1 VIPTP
6 RKLER
11 FGTSIFSEMTRL
23 AAEKGAINLSQ
34 GYPDFDGPS
43 EIIEAAREALSAGQ
57 NQYARSMG
65 HLPLVEA
72 LADRI
77 RAWHGL
83 EYDPVSEVVVT
94 SGASEAIASSVLGL
108 VEPGDEVIL
117 IEPFYDS
124 YPACVAMAGGVVR
137 TCPLCPPRFELDLDA
152 LEALVSPR
160 TRLLLF
166 NSPHNPTGKVF
177 TRDELEG
184 IARIC
189 QKHGVTALSDEV
201 YEHLTF
207 GTARH
212 ISLASIPGMRS
223 HTITV
228 SSSGKTFSLTGWKVG
243 WASGPAN
250 LIRAVQAAHQYVT
263 FATATP
269 LQAAI
274 ARALATHGEKYL
286 VAFRAEYTTRRNLLL
301 AALRSAGFEPSDP
314 DGTYFILA
322 DYSKLS
328 DEDDRA
334 FARKLVEHHGV
345 AAVPYSAFLAASP
358 RDRPSRLLRFAFC
371 KRPETLEQ
379 AAGRLRAVRR
389 S

>member
-1 VIPTP
+1 
-6 RKLER
+6 
-11 FGTSIFSEMTRL
+11 
-23 AAEKGAINLSQ
+23 
-34 GYPDFDGPS
+34 
-43 EIIEAAREALSAGQ
+43 
-57 NQYARSMG
+57 MG

-137 TCPLCPPRFELDLDA
+137 TCPLRPPRFELDLDA

-207 GTARH
+207 GAARH
-212 ISLASIPGMRS
+212 ISLASLPGMRS

-263 FATATP
+263 FATCHAAARRPSPARSRRTGRSTWSLSARSTP
-269 LQAAI
+269 PAG
-274 ARALATHGEKYL
+274 TSSS
-286 VAFRAEYTTRRNLLL
+286 

-345 AAVPYSAFLAASP
+345 AAVPYSAFLAAPP